1 MTSAD
6 GVWVV
11 GSGIRQLIPCVTSMS
26 HHSPDRSPARR
37 DPLQQGP
44 PAPKDTPIDRS
55 PTGPQLGSF
64 RWVICA
70 LLFFAAAV
78 NYVDRQ
84 VIGILKPTLQGELH
98 WSEVDYGNIIAAFQ
112 FAYALGYL
120 FMGRA
125 MDWLGSRRGFSL
137 AVVFWSL
144 AEMAHAVARSVTGFS
159 IARAA
164 LGLGE
169 GGSFPASVKTVAEW
183 FPEKE
188 RALATG
194 IFNAG
199 TNVGAVVAPLTVPW
213 ITIHYG
219 WRWAFLITGTLGF
232 GWVALWLIFHRSPEQ
247 SPTRSIVIQTQAQQ
261 SLGRIRWVELLVHK
275 QLWAITIGKFL
286 TDPVW
291 FLYLFWIPDFLHK
304 TRGVTLL
311 NLGLPMVVIYVA
323 ADFGSVGGGWLSGA
337 LLQRGWSVN
346 AARKTA
352 MLTCACG
359 VVPILLAVHASSLWM
374 AVGLVGLA
382 AACHQGWSANMYTLV
397 SDMFP
402 QQAVGSVV
410 GISGMAGSIGGML
423 IAEGVGYILQGTGSY
438 YPIFAIA
445 ACTYLVAICVIH
457 LIVPDLQGVS
467 LERPDES
474 GRAE

>member
-1 MTSAD
+1 MRDLFGELETPR
-6 GVWVV
+6 
-11 GSGIRQLIPCVTSMS
+11 SGKQPIRLANSMS
-26 HHSPDRSPARR
+26 KNSPDGTLAGR
-37 DPLQQGP
+37 DPL
-44 PAPKDTPIDRS
+44 
-55 PTGPQLGSF
+55 PQSVLPNHKGASIPVAAEHPGNF

-70 LLFFAAAV
+70 LLFLAASV

-137 AVVFWSL
+137 AVIFWSL
-144 AEMAHAVARSVTGFS
+144 AEMAHAAVRSVTGFS
-159 IARAA
+159 LARSA

-183 FPEKE
+183 FPDKE

-199 TNVGAVVAPLTVPW
+199 TNVGALVAPLTVPW

-219 WRWAFLITGTLGF
+219 WRWAFLITGALGF
-232 GWVALWLIFHRSPEQ
+232 GWVVLWLIFYRSPKQ
-247 SPTRSIVIQTQAQQ
+247 SAMRD
-261 SLGRIRWVELLVHK
+261 ELTHVHPPGTGHVPWMGLLAHR
-275 QLWAITIGKFL
+275 QLWAVAIGKFL
-286 TDPVW
+286 TDPIW

-311 NLGLPMVVIYVA
+311 NLGLPLVVIYIA

-337 LLQRGWSVN
+337 LIRRKWSVN

-359 VVPILLAVHASSLWM
+359 VLPILFAVNARSLWM

-382 AACHQGWSANMYTLV
+382 AACHQGWSANMYTLA

-402 QQAVGSVV
+402 RQAVGSVI
-410 GISGMAGSIGGML
+410 GIAGMAGSIGGML
-423 IAEGVGYILQGTGSY
+423 IAELVGYILQSTGSY

-445 ACTYLVAICVIH
+445 ACSYLVAIGIIH
-457 LIVPDLQGVS
+457 LIVPGLQGVS
-467 LERPDES
+467 WNDS
-474 GRAE
+474 K

>member
-1 MTSAD
+1 
-6 GVWVV
+6 
-11 GSGIRQLIPCVTSMS
+11 MS
-26 HHSPDRSPARR
+26 KNSSDN
-37 DPLQQGP
+37 PLGGNQ
-44 PAPKDTPIDRS
+44 AS
-55 PTGPQLGSF
+55 NF

-70 LLFFAAAV
+70 LLFLAATV
-78 NYVDRQ
+78 NYIDRQ
-84 VIGILKPTLQGELH
+84 VIGILKPTLQGDLH
-98 WSEVDYGNIIAAFQ
+98 WSELDYGHIIAAFQ

-125 MDWLGSRRGFSL
+125 MDWLGSRKGFSV

-144 AEMAHAVARSVTGFS
+144 AEMAHAAARSVMGFG
-159 IARAA
+159 IARSA

-194 IFNAG
+194 VFNAG

-219 WRWAFLITGTLGF
+219 WRWAFLLTGALGF
-232 GWVALWLIFHRSPEQ
+232 GWVLLWLIFYRSPEQ
-247 SPTRSIVIQTQAQQ
+247 NPALSKLTGNIPW
-261 SLGRIRWVELLVHK
+261 GRLVSHR
-275 QLWAITIGKFL
+275 QLWAVAIGKFL
-286 TDPVW
+286 TDPIW
-291 FLYLFWIPDFLHK
+291 YLYLFWIPDFLHK

-311 NLGLPMVVIYVA
+311 NLGLPMVAIYLA
-323 ADFGSVGGGWLSGA
+323 ADFGSIGGGWLSGT
-337 LLQRGWSVN
+337 LIRRGWTVN

-359 VVPILLAVHASSLWM
+359 VLPILLAVNARSLWM

-382 AACHQGWSANMYTLV
+382 AACHQGWSANLYTLA

-402 QQAVGSVV
+402 RKAVGSVV
-410 GISGMAGSIGGML
+410 GIAGMAGSIGGML
-423 IAEGVGYILQGTGSY
+423 IAEVVGYVLQRTGSY

-445 ACTYLVAICVIH
+445 ACTYLFAIGVIH
-457 LIVPDLQGVS
+457 LIVPGLQGVS
-467 LERPDES
+467 LNEVR
-474 GRAE
+474 